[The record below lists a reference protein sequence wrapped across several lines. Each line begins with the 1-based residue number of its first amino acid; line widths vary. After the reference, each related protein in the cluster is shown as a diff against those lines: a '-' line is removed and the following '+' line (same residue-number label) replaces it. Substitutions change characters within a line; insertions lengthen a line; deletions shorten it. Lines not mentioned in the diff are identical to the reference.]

1 MNNLELFLDSYGLAA
16 IFAIM
21 LLKAIG
27 VPIPIP
33 ADVVMLATAARI
45 ATGKLDVWT
54 AFLLILLALVIGGVV
69 QFDLIRRAGRNVLY
83 RFGRYFGLTP
93 ARLDQASASVQKS
106 GVVGLSV
113 AILTPGVRGISVA
126 ACGLAGVPLRTFA
139 PALLIGSASFL
150 ALHFFL
156 GALLTPIFVWLT
168 QLLPLP
174 LLIGVIVVLLAV
186 GFGVWYIIRRRQRPH
201 ATQRELVADALEAWH
216 EATCPV
222 CLALGAANRVKL
234 AVETD

>member
-1 MNNLELFLDSYGLAA
+1 MENLELFLDSYGLAA
-16 IFAIM
+16 IFVIM
-21 LLKAIG
+21 LVKAIG

-33 ADVVMLATAARI
+33 ADVVMLAAAARV

-54 AFLLILLALVIGGVV
+54 SFLFILLALVGGGVV
-69 QFDLIRRAGRNVLY
+69 QFDLIRRAGRNFLY
-83 RFGRYFGLTP
+83 RFGRYLGLTP
-93 ARLDQASASVQKS
+93 ERLDKASAGVQKS
-106 GVVGLSV
+106 GIVGLSV
-113 AILTPGVRGISVA
+113 AILTPGVRGLSVA
-126 ACGLAGVPLRTFA
+126 ACGLAGVPFRIFA
-139 PALLIGSASFL
+139 PALTIGSASFL

-156 GALLTPIFVWLT
+156 GALLAPLFVWLT

-174 LLIGVIVVLLAV
+174 LLIAVIVVLLVV
-186 GFGVWYIIRRRQRPH
+186 GFGVWYVIRRRQRPR

-234 AVETD
+234 AAEVE